1 MIKDLMRVTTFDNMS
16 GYLYNK
22 DVQVPREPEMG
33 TTVSYSHARQ
43 HLAEILDEVEQSR
56 DVALIRR
63 RGHEDMALI
72 PAEEL
77 SSLKETAYLLRSPAN
92 AARLLAALNR
102 ARRGRTR
109 PVKLESLRNTVESE
123 VDR

>member
-1 MIKDLMRVTTFDNMS
+1 
-16 GYLYNK
+16 
-22 DVQVPREPEMG
+22 MG

-43 HLAEILDEVEQSR
+43 HLAEILDEVEESR
-56 DVALIRR
+56 DVAVIRR

-109 PVKLESLRNTVESE
+109 PVRLEALRETVESE